1 MENTFEVTSGKIIVT
16 DPCYDRNIHES
27 NWILNAKNGTW
38 IGEVSGTE
46 QIVRYSN
53 SPTGHFD
60 NWIVLGTN
68 LSVDSGQTGVFDHD
82 AYPQGDTG
90 EYDDLTSFY
99 GKACAMT
106 LSDDSSGSVDNIGFV
121 SGTTYGD
128 GTFTFYGIKNA
139 DNEIVAVKTVY
150 AEEKEDEEE
159 DNWDEYEEYD
169 EYEEEEEEEEGE

>member
-46 QIVRYSN
+46 QIVRHSH
-53 SPTGHFD
+53 SRIEHFV

-68 LSVDSGQTGVFDHD
+68 LFVDSGQTGVFDHD

-90 EYDDLTSFY
+90 ESEDLTSFY

-106 LSDDSSGSVDNIGFV
+106 LSDDSAGSVDNIGFV
-121 SGTTYGD
+121 SSTTQGD

-139 DNEIVAVKTVY
+139 DNQIVAVKTVY
-150 AEEKEDEEE
+150 QVYQEDQG
-159 DNWDEYEEYD
+159 WDEYNEDD
-169 EYEEEEEEEEGE
+169 EYEDDEEGED